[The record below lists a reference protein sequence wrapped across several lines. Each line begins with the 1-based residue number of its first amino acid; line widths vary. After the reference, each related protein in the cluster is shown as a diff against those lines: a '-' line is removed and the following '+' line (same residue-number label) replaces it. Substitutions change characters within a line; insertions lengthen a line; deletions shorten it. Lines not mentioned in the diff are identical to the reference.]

1 MSVTVTSPAKVNLS
15 LSVGPLRADGYHDI
29 ATVFHALSLHD
40 TVTVSESDE
49 PGISIDMRVLG
60 VVPVD
65 QDNLAM
71 RAVRALAHHVNRP
84 GNVHV
89 NIIKRIPVAAG
100 LAGGSADAAGALV
113 ACNELWQTGLSMSE
127 LTDMAAT
134 LGSDV
139 AFALRGGTMV
149 GTGRGERLAPVL
161 AATFA
166 PLNWVIAA
174 SGAGLS
180 TPEVY
185 RTLDEIREQSG
196 IDADEPE
203 VSIEMMLAL
212 RSGVVDDIAAAL
224 ENDLQKAA
232 LKMRPSLARTL
243 QAGIDAGAVGAIVS
257 GSGPSCVFLA
267 RDADHSV
274 DLAVELSASGTCDT
288 ILRATGPAAGVQLV

>member
-1 MSVTVTSPAKVNLS
+1 MSVSVTAPAKANLS
-15 LSVGPLRADGYHDI
+15 LAVGPLRPDGYHDI

-40 TVTVSESDE
+40 TVTVSEADE
-49 PGISIDMRVLG
+49 PGISVDMRVLG
-60 VVPVD
+60 VVPAD

-71 RAVRALAHHVNRP
+71 RAVRALAAHVGVD

-89 NIIKRIPVAAG
+89 NIVKRIPIAAG

-113 ACNELWQTGLSMSE
+113 ACNELWQSGVSME
-127 LTDMAAT
+127 DLTHIAAG

-161 AATFA
+161 ASASA

-180 TPEVY
+180 TPAVY
-185 RTLDEIREQSG
+185 RVLDEMREESG
-196 IDADEPE
+196 EEVDEPT
-203 VSIEMMLAL
+203 VSVDMMLAL
-212 RSGVVDDIAAAL
+212 RSGSVEDIASAL
-224 ENDLQKAA
+224 SNDLQSAA
-232 LKMRPSLARTL
+232 LRLRPALSRTL
-243 QAGIDAGAVGAIVS
+243 QAGLDAGAVGSLIS

-267 RDADHSV
+267 RDAEHAV

-288 ILRATGPAAGVQLV
+288 VLRATGPATGVQLL

>member
-1 MSVTVTSPAKVNLS
+1 MSVTVTAPAKVNLS
-15 LSVGPLRADGYHDI
+15 LSVGPLRPDGYHDI

-71 RAVRALAHHVNRP
+71 RAVQALAHYVNRP

-89 NIIKRIPVAAG
+89 NIIKRIPIAAG

-113 ACNELWQTGLSMSE
+113 ACNELWHTGLSMSE
-127 LTDMAAT
+127 LTDIAAT

-161 AATFA
+161 AATSS
-166 PLNWVIAA
+166 PLHWVIAA
-174 SGAGLS
+174 SGTGLS

-185 RTLDEIREQSG
+185 RTLDDIREQSG

-203 VSIEMMLAL
+203 VSLDMMLAL

-224 ENDLQKAA
+224 ANDLQQAA
-232 LKMRPSLARTL
+232 LRLRPSLARTL
-243 QAGIDAGAVGAIVS
+243 QAGIESGAVGAIVS

-288 ILRATGPAAGVQLV
+288 ILRATGPAAGVQLA

>member
-1 MSVTVTSPAKVNLS
+1 MSVTVTAPAKVNLA
-15 LSVGPLRADGYHDI
+15 LSVGPLRPDGYHDI

-40 TVTVSESDE
+40 TVTVSEAHE
-49 PGISIDMRVLG
+49 PSISIDMRVLG
-60 VVPVD
+60 VLPAD

-71 RAVRALAHHVNRP
+71 RAVRALAQHLNQP
-84 GNVHV
+84 GHVHV
-89 NIIKRIPVAAG
+89 NIVKRIPVAAG
-100 LAGGSADAAGALV
+100 LAGGSADAAGVLV
-113 ACNELWQTGLSMSE
+113 ACNELWGAGLSISD
-127 LTDMAAT
+127 LTEIGAT

-161 AATFA
+161 AAALA

-185 RTLDEIREQSG
+185 RALDDIREESG
-196 IDADEPE
+196 EHIEQPQ
-203 VSIEMMLAL
+203 VSIDMMLAL
-212 RSGVVDDIAAAL
+212 RSGAVEDIAAAL
-224 ENDLQKAA
+224 DNDLQQAA
-232 LKMRPSLARTL
+232 MRLRPSLARTL

-267 RDADHSV
+267 RDPDHSV

-288 ILRATGPAAGVQLV
+288 ILRATGPAAGVQVQ

>member
-174 SGAGLS
+174 SGTGLS